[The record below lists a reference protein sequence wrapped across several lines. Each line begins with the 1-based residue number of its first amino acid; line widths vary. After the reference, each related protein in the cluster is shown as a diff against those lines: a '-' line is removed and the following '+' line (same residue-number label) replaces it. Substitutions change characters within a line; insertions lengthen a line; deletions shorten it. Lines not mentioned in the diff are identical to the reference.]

1 MRQLGFAAPVGAK
14 TFPSGVKIPATM
26 PDEDEMLADL
36 LARHEAALRKLRPL
50 SADADENQDF
60 ATQDLLN
67 HMLSFHEKAAWM
79 LRSILTSGP
88 SRQPVRAAKA

>member
-1 MRQLGFAAPVGAK
+1 MFRTILVPIDLDETEITRSALEKAEALAEW
-14 TFPSGVKIPATM
+14 SG
-26 PDEDEMLADL
+26 
-36 LARHEAALRKLRPL
+36 AALRKLRPL

-88 SRQPVRAAKA
+88 GRQPLRPAKA